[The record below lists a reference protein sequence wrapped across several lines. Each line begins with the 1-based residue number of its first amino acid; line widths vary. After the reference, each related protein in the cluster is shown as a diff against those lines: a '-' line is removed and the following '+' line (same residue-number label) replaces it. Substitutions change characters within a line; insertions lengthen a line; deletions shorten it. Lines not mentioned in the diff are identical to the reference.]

1 MTGLDPFSL
10 GLGLLAGLVISR
22 LLRGSREPR
31 DLFDG
36 PSQPIVLPD
45 ETLRAVHDLV
55 RDDRLIDAIKFVR
68 KHSGVGLRDAKL
80 FVDAQYVLLSQHG
93 DDKQ

>member
-10 GLGLLAGLVISR
+10 GLGLLAGLAISR
-22 LLRGSREPR
+22 LLRGGREPR
-31 DLFDG
+31 DVLVQ

-55 RDDRLIDAIKFVR
+55 RDDQLIDAVKLVR
-68 KHSGVGLRDAKL
+68 KHSGAGLRDAKL
-80 FVDAQYVLLSQHG
+80 FVEAQSAARSQLG
-93 DDKQ
+93 DDVR